1 MGKCKN
7 ESVGGNTN
15 EFDRSIGQN
24 LLAEFLQK
32 NWRWPVLYV
41 VL

>member
-15 EFDRSIGQN
+15 EFIRFK
-24 LLAEFLQK
+24 EK